1 MEQNGNKLQPILLF
15 EVKWMYNGCKL
26 CLRAAFPLLLKQ
38 RSNLLDL
45 SFRGFLLTLRG
56 HKKDRDMVAGTG
68 IDMHQAEL
76 QVVNAVILRGGKK
89 VPCFKMSLIKNA
101 NILICISILSI

>member
-38 RSNLLDL
+38 RSNLLD
-45 SFRGFLLTLRG
+45 
-56 HKKDRDMVAGTG
+56 
-68 IDMHQAEL
+68 
-76 QVVNAVILRGGKK
+76 
-89 VPCFKMSLIKNA
+89 P
-101 NILICISILSI
+101 SIAAFY